1 MLKTAICGLL
11 GIEHPIIQ
19 GGMTY
24 LACPELVAAVSRAG
38 GLGILGTGNAPPD
51 WIREQILLTR
61 ALTDRPFGVNVMLR
75 SPFASEAVKV
85 IIEQRVPVAATG
97 GGDPAPYIPQ
107 LKSAGVKVMPVVSS
121 AGSSRRLESLGADA
135 VVAEGTESGGHVG
148 DLATMVLVPQV
159 VDSVGIP
166 VVAAGGLADG
176 RGLVAALA
184 LGAQAIQMGTRFICS
199 DECIAH
205 RRFKQRILEEDG
217 HAAVVIGRSTQHP
230 IRCLENDLT
239 RRFQAAEASY
249 ADVEEYFRTGKLYS
263 GVIEGDLEGG
273 FLMAGQTVALIGDI
287 KPAKQIIDEVMAE
300 AESIIGN
307 LRHYLN

>member
-51 WIREQILLTR
+51 WIREQILLSR

-148 DLATMVLVPQV
+148 DLATTVLVPQV

-217 HAAVVIGRSTQHP
+217 HAAVVIGRSTEHP

-239 RRFQAAEASY
+239 RRFRATEASY

-263 GVIEGDLEGG
+263 GMIEGDLEGG